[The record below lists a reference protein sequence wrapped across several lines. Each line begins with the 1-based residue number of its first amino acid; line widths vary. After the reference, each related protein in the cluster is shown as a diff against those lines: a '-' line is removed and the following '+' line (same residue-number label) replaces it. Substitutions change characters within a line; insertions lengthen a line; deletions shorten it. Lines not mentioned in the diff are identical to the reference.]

1 MQKIQ
6 ETPQTKNQDK
16 EQVQNCAKR
25 KVNKNKK
32 KKKVNYS
39 PAHKSQLENVIF

>member
-25 KVNKNKK
+25 KVNTKK
-32 KKKVNYS
+32 KKKSITVLHTN
-39 PAHKSQLENVIF
+39 HN